1 MTITPGSQPYAGKQ
15 ARPIA
20 REFKTATTSSAI
32 KDAHLRAARSPQAGI
47 SPERREKSFGVS
59 VLLDD
64 GSITDFDH
72 RAPADLFLEDICAN
86 VARGTVISTKNGG
99 IAVEDLRPGDRIKTR
114 DDGYKK
120 LRWIGSCTL
129 NNTAGEGGDADNP
142 LRIRADALGP
152 LRPVQDLLVSPRFR
166 ILTNHPSCAAL
177 FGSSETLA
185 PAVDLLDGDTIMRVH
200 PAQGLTFYNLMF
212 DRHQIIE
219 ANGLETESYHPGN
232 FGVAVMS
239 LEMQAHL
246 RQLLPHLNGNLDAFG
261 RTVRPVLKGFE
272 AEVLRIT

>member
-1 MTITPGSQPYAGKQ
+1 MTITHGPQPFGGKPSRPA
-15 ARPIA
+15 ARDVRNPVSHYSPK
-20 REFKTATTSSAI
+20 E
-32 KDAHLRAARSPQAGI
+32 AHLRAARQTQPVA
-47 SPERREKSFGVS
+47 RRIEKTFSIAVM
-59 VLLDD
+59 LDD
-64 GSITDFDH
+64 GSVLDFEH
-72 RAPADLFLEDICAN
+72 RAPADLYLEDICAN
-86 VARGTVISTKNGG
+86 VARGTVISTKSGDT
-99 IAVEDLRPGDRIKTR
+99 AVEDLRPGDLIKTR
-114 DDGYKK
+114 DNNYQP

-129 NNTAGEGGDADNP
+129 NQPDGESGDADYP

-152 LRPVQDLLVSPRFR
+152 MRPVQDLLVSPRFR

-185 PAVDLLDGDTIMRVH
+185 PAVDLLDGDTIMRVR
-200 PAQGLTFYNLMF
+200 PASGLNFYNLMF

-232 FGVAVMS
+232 FGIAVMS

-246 RQLLPHLNGNLDAFG
+246 RQILQHLDGDLEGFG

-272 AEVLRIT
+272 AEVLRVT